1 MIMFRSMKKIFFVL
15 LVLILLAGAF
25 AAWKIF
31 GPSVSAPDGNYFYI
45 RTGESYETVIKN
57 LTEKNITGGFWFH
70 LAAKR
75 AKFSRCVKPGRY
87 EIKDRMSI
95 YNLVRML
102 KAGNQAPV
110 NLVITKLRLPEDL
123 AKKVGNTFECDSLQM
138 ITFLRNQDSLAV
150 YGLDSNTVLSVI
162 LPNTYR
168 YFWNTAPDKIFRRLV
183 AESDKFWN
191 AERKQKADTLGL
203 SPKEVY
209 ILASIVEEETRLKS
223 DKGKIASVYLNRLKK
238 GMPLQADPTVKFAMK
253 DFGLRRI
260 LFVHL
265 RYPSPYNTYFVK
277 GLPPG
282 PICTPSAETID
293 EVLNAP
299 KTDYLFFV
307 ASSSFD
313 GSSIFTTHL
322 TDHMKYAREY
332 QKALTER
339 LAAEADR
346 KKN

>member
-1 MIMFRSMKKIFFVL
+1 MMKKIIF
-15 LVLILLAGAF
+15 ILLASALLMAAF
-25 AAWKIF
+25 GAWKIF
-31 GPSVSAPDGNYFYI
+31 GPAVTAPAEKYFYI
-45 RTGESYETVIKN
+45 RTGERYDSV
-57 LTEKNITGGFWFH
+57 LHRLQEKNIAGGFWFR
-70 LAAKR
+70 LAARR
-75 AKFSRCVKPGRY
+75 AHLYKFVKPGRY
-87 EIKDRMSI
+87 EIKDGMSI
-95 YNLVRML
+95 YHLVRML
-102 KAGNQAPV
+102 KAGHQAPV

-123 AKKVGNTFECDSLQM
+123 ARRVGATFECDSLQM
-138 ITFLRNQDSLAV
+138 IQFLKNPDSLAAF
-150 YGLDSNTVLSVI
+150 GLDSATWLTAI
-162 LPNTYR
+162 IPDTYS
-168 YFWNTAPDKIFRRLV
+168 YFWNTAPSKIFRRLV
-183 AESDKFWN
+183 NESGKFWTE
-191 AERKQKADTLGL
+191 ERKQKAAAHGL
-203 SPKEVY
+203 TPREIY

-260 LFVHL
+260 LYVHL
-265 RYPSPYNTYFVK
+265 RYPSPYNTYLLK

-299 KTDYLFFV
+299 ETEYLFFV

-313 GSSIFTTHL
+313 GSSVFTTNL

-339 LAAEADR
+339 MKADTTP